1 VSAGLSARC
10 PGLPCFGSDGT
21 ARYDARMT
29 TRDEAIRLL
38 EDQHAEVAALL
49 AELDTSAFERRGT
62 IGGGEWS
69 AKDLAAHLG
78 AWEGFVLEVLEAF
91 GRGERP
97 AFEDEFLEPG
107 ATDRL
112 NAREEQRCL
121 DTPGDEVLA
130 RFEELHLR
138 VVGAIGSMTDEGW
151 AAEYPYDPDDAT
163 IGDRVGS
170 LLGSDDGRF
179 RHASAHLPDLR
190 AYVDSIRR

>member
-1 VSAGLSARC
+1 V
-10 PGLPCFGSDGT
+10 
-21 ARYDARMT
+21 T

-49 AELDTSAFERRGT
+49 AKLDPAAFERRGT

-78 AWEGFVLEVLEAF
+78 AWETFVLEVLDAF

-97 AFEDEFLEPG
+97 PIEDEFLEPR

-112 NAREEQRCL
+112 NAREEQRFL
-121 DTPGDEVLA
+121 DAPSHEVLA
-130 RFEELHLR
+130 RFEDLHRR
-138 VVGAIGSMTDEGW
+138 VVGEIESMSDDAW
-151 AAEYPYDPDDAT
+151 AAAYPFDPDDAT

-179 RHASAHLPDLR
+179 LHASAHLPDLR

>member
-1 VSAGLSARC
+1 MRGV
-10 PGLPCFGSDGT
+10 
-21 ARYDARMT
+21 T

-49 AELDTSAFERRGT
+49 TELDPAAFERRGT

-78 AWEGFVLEVLEAF
+78 AWESFSLEVLDAF

-97 AFEDEFLEPG
+97 AIEDEFLEPG
-107 ATDRL
+107 AVDRL
-112 NAREEQRCL
+112 NAGEEQRFL

-130 RFEELHLR
+130 RFEDLHRR
-138 VVGAIGSMTDEGW
+138 VVREIASMSDEGW
-151 AAEYPYDPDDAT
+151 TAAYPYDPDDAT
-163 IGDRVGS
+163 IGDRVGG

>member
-1 VSAGLSARC
+1 V
-10 PGLPCFGSDGT
+10 
-21 ARYDARMT
+21 T

-49 AELDTSAFERRGT
+49 AELDPAAFERRGS

-69 AKDLAAHLG
+69 AKDLAAHVG
-78 AWEGFVLEVLEAF
+78 SWEAYSLEVLEAF

-112 NAREEQRCL
+112 NAREEQRFL
-121 DTPGDEVLA
+121 DVPGDEVLA
-130 RFEELHLR
+130 RFDELHRR
-138 VVGAIGSMTDEGW
+138 VVGEIRSMNDDGW
-151 AAEYPYDPDDAT
+151 AAEYPYHPDDAT

>member
-1 VSAGLSARC
+1 V
-10 PGLPCFGSDGT
+10 
-21 ARYDARMT
+21 T

-38 EDQHAEVAALL
+38 EEQHAEVAALL
-49 AELDTSAFERRGT
+49 AELEPAAFERRGA

-78 AWEGFVLEVLEAF
+78 AWEGFALEVLEAF

-97 AFEDEFLEPG
+97 AIEDEFLEPG

-112 NAREEQRCL
+112 NEREERRFL
-121 DTPGDEVLA
+121 DAPAGEVMK
-130 RFEELHLR
+130 RFEELHR
-138 VVGAIGSMTDEGW
+138 RIVERAASMSDERW
-151 AAEYPYDPDDAT
+151 SAAYPYDPDDGT

>member
-1 VSAGLSARC
+1 MSAGLSARF
-10 PGLPCFGSDGT
+10 PGLPCFGSDAT
-21 ARYDARMT
+21 ARYDARVT
-29 TRDEAIRLL
+29 TRDEAIGLL
-38 EDQHAEVAALL
+38 EDQHAEVARLL
-49 AELDTSAFERRGT
+49 AELDPAAFERRGT

-112 NAREEQRCL
+112 NARAERRFL
-121 DTPGDEVLA
+121 DAPGDEVLT
-130 RFEELHLR
+130 RFEEAHRR
-138 VVGAIGSMTDEGW
+138 VVAGIGSMSDDGW
-151 AAEYPYDPDDAT
+151 AAAYPFDPDDST

-179 RHASAHLPDLR
+179 LHASAHLPDLR
-190 AYVDSIRR
+190 AYVESIRR

>member
-1 VSAGLSARC
+1 
-10 PGLPCFGSDGT
+10 
-21 ARYDARMT
+21 MT

-112 NAREEQRCL
+112 NAREERRFL
-121 DTPGDEVLA
+121 DAPGDEVLA
-130 RFEELHLR
+130 RFEDLHRR
-138 VVGAIGSMTDEGW
+138 VVGVIGSMSDDGW
-151 AAEYPYDPDDAT
+151 AAAYPYDPDDAT

-190 AYVDSIRR
+190 AYVGSISR